1 MSAETRDGALR
12 ETKGS
17 GSLVHLGATVLA
29 CVFWGGSIVG
39 TKLSFDALPPF
50 ALGLVRFALATLV
63 FFALLALRRQLSV
76 PSFRD
81 LRLMALTG
89 LLGTTLYFAAENLGT
104 LMLSATTSALVVGS
118 FPAMTVV
125 LECLHD
131 RRLPSARMAGG
142 VTLAFAGVAVLS
154 LSEVGGSAG
163 DNALGILVLMT
174 GGVFWAFYNLLMRG
188 FDEHVSTLVITSWQT
203 LFGALGFIPLA
214 LIEGATWEMPSGP
227 SAWSL
232 AYLVLG
238 CTVAAFTLY
247 NFGLKKLPASVASAF
262 VNLIPVVGLVASA
275 LILGEPISLG
285 QIVGCAA
292 IVVGIFLSSR

>member
-1 MSAETRDGALR
+1 MSVETRDRATR
-12 ETKGS
+12 EAKSPT
-17 GSLVHLGATVLA
+17 SLVHLGATALS
-29 CVFWGGSIVG
+29 CVIWGGSIVG
-39 TKLSFDALPPF
+39 TKVSFDALPPF
-50 ALGLVRFALATLV
+50 ALGLVRFTLATLL

-81 LRLMALTG
+81 LRLMAITG

-104 LMLSATTSALVVGS
+104 NMLSATTSALVVGS
-118 FPAMTVV
+118 FPAMTVL

-131 RRLPSARMAGG
+131 RRLPSARMTSG
-142 VTLAFAGVAVLS
+142 VALAFAGVAVLS
-154 LSEVGGSAG
+154 LSEVGDSGG
-163 DNALGILVLMT
+163 DNALGILVLIA

-188 FDEHVSTLVITSWQT
+188 FDEHASTLVITSWQT
-203 LFGALGFIPLA
+203 LFGALGFIPFA
-214 LIEGATWEMPSGP
+214 LIEGAAWKMPSGP

-238 CTVAAFTLY
+238 CTVASFTLY
-247 NFGLKKLPASVASAF
+247 NFGLKRLSASVASAF
-262 VNLIPVVGLVASA
+262 INLIPVVGLVASA

-292 IVVGIFLSSR
+292 IVIGVFLSSR